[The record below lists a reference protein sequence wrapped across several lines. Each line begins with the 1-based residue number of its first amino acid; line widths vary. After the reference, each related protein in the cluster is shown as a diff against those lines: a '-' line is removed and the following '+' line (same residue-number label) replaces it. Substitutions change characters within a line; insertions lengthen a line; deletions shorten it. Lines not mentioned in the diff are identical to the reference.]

1 MPRSLP
7 ALTPATRMGLS
18 IAAALTLYGVSFGAL
33 ATASG
38 FTFWQTVAL
47 SALLFSGGSQFAI
60 IGVVASGGSG
70 GAALGAST
78 LLSAR
83 NTIYG
88 VQMKTLLNPT
98 GWRRYVAAQVTIDE
112 SAANAMVQTD
122 HAESRR
128 GFWVTGIASYIGWN
142 AATVFGAALGDV
154 IGDPQSLG
162 LDGAVVAAF
171 LGLLW
176 PRLRSREPW
185 ALAVLAALITML
197 TMPVLPPGVPVMV
210 AAGAAVVWTVLTRRR
225 GGDLAPAEDEVDPGH
240 DADPGHGAGGGSG
253 RDGGAGR

>member
-1 MPRSLP
+1 M
-7 ALTPATRMGLS
+7 TPATRMGLS

-38 FTFWQTVAL
+38 FTFWQAVAL

-60 IGVVASGGSG
+60 IGVVAAGGSG
-70 GAALGAST
+70 PAALGAST

-88 VQMKTLLNPT
+88 VQMKALLDPS
-98 GWRRYVAAQVTIDE
+98 GWRRYVAAQLTIDE

-122 HAESRR
+122 PAESRR
-128 GFWVTGIASYIGWN
+128 GFWVTGIASYLGWN
-142 AATVFGAALGDV
+142 AATMFGAALGDV
-154 IGDPQSLG
+154 IGDPETLG

-185 ALAVLAALITML
+185 ALAVLAALVTML

-210 AAGAAVVWTVLTRRR
+210 AAAAAVLWSVAGRRRR
-225 GGDLAPAEDEVDPGH
+225 GSLAPEED
-240 DADPGHGAGGGSG
+240 S
-253 RDGGAGR
+253 